1 MKQYLDIIRYVLAN
15 GEESTDR
22 TGVGTIRVFGAQARW
37 NLKEG
42 FPATTTKQLFFKPC
56 KHELQWFL
64 EGSTN
69 VETLRRMTW
78 GVGSDKRTIWDDNYE
93 NQAKALGYS
102 DGYLGPIYGHQWR
115 SFGSFEDY
123 WGNPAPGI
131 DQIATIINQL
141 KTTPDD
147 RGIIVSAWN
156 PIDIPEMALRPCHCF
171 FQFVVINGKLSLQWY
186 QRSVDV
192 FLGLPFNIASYALL
206 THIIA
211 DICGYEVGD
220 LVWSGGDVH
229 IYKNALEQAK
239 ELLTEERAPLP
250 LPTLVMPRVNSLLDL
265 DQKFFDSI
273 HLFDYNHRGPLKAP
287 MAV

>member
-42 FPATTTKQLFFKPC
+42 FPSTTTKQLFFKPC

-64 EGSTN
+64 EGSTD

-78 GVGSDKRTIWDDNYE
+78 GVGNDKRTIWDDNYE

-115 SFGSFEDY
+115 SFGSHEDY
-123 WGNPAPGI
+123 WGNHVPGI
-131 DQIATIINQL
+131 DQIATIIEQL
-141 KTTPDD
+141 KSNPDD

-156 PIDIPEMALRPCHCF
+156 PVDIEYMALRPCHCF

-250 LPTLVMPRVNSLLDL
+250 LPTLVMPKVNSLLDL
-265 DQKFFDSI
+265 DQDFFDSI
-273 HLFDYNHRGPLKAP
+273 HLKDYNHRGPLKAP

>member
-1 MKQYLDIIRYVLAN
+1 MKQYLDIIRLVLTN
-15 GEESTDR
+15 GVESTDR
-22 TGVGTIRVFGAQARW
+22 TGVGTIRIFGAQTRW
-37 NLKEG
+37 NLAEG
-42 FPATTTKQLFFKPC
+42 FPATTSKQLFFKPC

-64 EGSTN
+64 SGSTN
-69 VETLRRMTW
+69 VDELREMTW
-78 GVGSDKRTIWDDNYE
+78 GIGSDKRTIWDDNYE
-93 NQAKALGYS
+93 NQAKSLGYS
-102 DGYLGPIYGHQWR
+102 HGYLGPIYGHQWR
-115 SFGSFEDY
+115 SFGGDLY
-123 WGNPAPGI
+123 GNHSV
-131 DQIATIINQL
+131 DQIARIVNEL

-156 PIDIPEMALRPCHCF
+156 PVDLDKMALRPCHCF

-220 LVWSGGDVH
+220 LVWTGGDVH
-229 IYKNALEQAK
+229 IYKNAIEQAK
-239 ELLTEERAPLP
+239 ELLKPEREPLP
-250 LPTLVMPRVNSLLDL
+250 LPTLYMPKVNSLLDL
-265 DQKFFDSI
+265 DQEFFDSI
-273 HLFDYNHRGPLKAP
+273 HLKDYNHHGSLKAT